1 VGASIIL
8 GNNGFIWIYP
18 TASNAEEGVGGFVQN
33 LEEVSVC
40 FFFFFLMSK
49 NNVLGRV

>member
-40 FFFFFLMSK
+40 FFFLMKSK